1 MKRHVFFLYAGTVLA
16 LFCWAF
22 VSVHGEVVYP
32 NQYYTWGV
40 SNDRLVIADGK
51 IITEAFLT
59 VHGITA
65 QGDSKNDILY
75 IHLLDD
81 IPAGFIAN
89 DENVSGDNFA
99 NEGVLM
105 EPVYHDLAEG
115 KEDLTYALSELND
128 ESSYVWQIFD
138 YPFNFELADWSIVS
152 YSSALLTIID
162 YTGIGTG
169 FGFGFDPNG
178 FNGFE
183 FDGLSLSISIESFE
197 GQPEQS
203 VQTFT
208 YGNTNRPPVLEAIN
222 DKSVDE
228 KTELIFSISASDADG
243 DAIIYSVQSLPE
255 GADFAGETFVWTPT
269 YAQAGTYEV
278 TFTASD
284 GQDTDWET
292 IAITVK
298 NIPSKRKKPKKGN
311 PHL

>member
-1 MKRHVFFLYAGTVLA
+1 
-16 LFCWAF
+16 
-22 VSVHGEVVYP
+22 VSC
-32 NQYYTWGV
+32 
-40 SNDRLVIADGK
+40 
-51 IITEAFLT
+51 
-59 VHGITA
+59 
-65 QGDSKNDILY
+65 
-75 IHLLDD
+75 
-81 IPAGFIAN
+81 
-89 DENVSGDNFA
+89 
-99 NEGVLM
+99 
-105 EPVYHDLAEG
+105 
-115 KEDLTYALSELND
+115 
-128 ESSYVWQIFD
+128 
-138 YPFNFELADWSIVS
+138 ELADWSIVS

-162 YTGIGTG
+162 YTGTGTG

-183 FDGLSLSISIESFE
+183 FDELSLSIFIESFE

-208 YGNTNRPPVLEAIN
+208 YGNINRPPVLEAIN

-228 KTELIFSISASDADG
+228 KVELVFSIIASDADG
-243 DAIIYSVQSLPE
+243 DAIIYSGQSLPE
-255 GADFAGETFVWTPT
+255 GADFAGETFFWTPT

-298 NIPSKRKKPKKGN
+298 NIPSKRKKPKKEH